1 MRNFESLSI
10 APKPV
15 IKYLL
20 ILIIVACYLPSFGQ
34 SQTSFEE
41 MGADTPNYKVIQ
53 RIVKSRRLKLQK
65 YYGSTWKSGNYRGAW
80 ERVMQYFPKNFQFN
94 SSTENF
100 MHHWFNPE
108 GKLEIAVYQSHN
120 LKQAV
125 QNLETF
131 HDRSIVRAYKAMR
144 DKKNQND
151 ANDFKKKLGPLEKYF
166 LDEKSKKLLK
176 KYLKGE
182 KSISKE
188 ARGIYNEMLKTLR
201 EEGDHMFAAALLHEG
216 LHSKIDN
223 DQKVA
228 QIHNDFKSCKTPVQW
243 DEFRSYMAEIGYHAN
258 YYKYAMNKINAHMN
272 RIKALLKE
280 LEKFRKL
287 KKPISDKDKAKI
299 ERIKAKIKAHMVIIR
314 VHLREIQQSLDRMKG
329 LMDYF
334 KKNYFKADNPKNY
347 KNFDDVKRLIDN
359 VSSKINEFTN
369 KAQKAVDD
377 LNKALKD
384 LQDMLDAWNV
394 WASCKTPIPPTKEK
408 HKEVIKK
415 FEDISI
421 PSAPSTEEEKKE
433 GERNVR
439 ATGFRRNRIE
449 IPKEPIAKDTLPEKK
464 KEVSGVKPD
473 YNDSF
478 NISAGIDY
486 STFKMD
492 KLNDY
497 FNYLN
502 QTWDGSISSIDNS
515 LGFWVSSSYEIIPN
529 FYIGTSFNHFEETVT
544 STLNVTSNTYTNEV
558 TLNSLEL
565 TTDYY
570 FSIINNLDA
579 FVHLSGGPYWSIY
592 QETEGSFNIEGR
604 ANTFGY
610 RIGGGLETHLSRN
623 LAITSQAGFRQ
634 AKFDSYDNNVQF
646 FQPGDTQVEL
656 DFSGIYLQ
664 LGLKLGL

>member
-1 MRNFESLSI
+1 MRNFESSPI
-10 APKPV
+10 FHKPI
-15 IKYLL
+15 IKYIF
-20 ILIIVACYLPSFGQ
+20 ILIIAVFYLPLYGQ
-34 SQTSFEE
+34 SQTSFEK
-41 MGADTPNYKVIQ
+41 MGANTPNYKVIE
-53 RIVKSRRLKLQK
+53 RIVKSKRLKLQK

-80 ERVMQYFPKNFQFN
+80 QRVMQYFPKNFQYN
-94 SSTENF
+94 SSTKNF
-100 MHHWFNPE
+100 MHHWFNPK
-108 GKLEIAVYQSHN
+108 GKLEIAVYQSHE
-120 LKQAV
+120 LKKAV
-125 QNLETF
+125 KNLETF
-131 HDRSIVRAYKAMR
+131 HDHSIVRAYKAMR
-144 DKKNQND
+144 DKKEQTEAD
-151 ANDFKKKLGPLEKYF
+151 AFKNKLGPLEKYF
-166 LDEKSKKLLK
+166 LDKESKKLLK

-188 ARGIYNEMLKTLR
+188 ARGIYNEMLKTLK

-258 YYKYAMNKINAHMN
+258 YYKYAMEKINAHMN

-347 KNFDDVKRLIDN
+347 KNFDEIKQLIDQVDN
-359 VSSKINEFTN
+359 KINDFTN
-369 KAQKAVDD
+369 KAQKAIND

-384 LQDMLDAWNV
+384 LKDMLDAWNV
-394 WASCKTPIPPTKEK
+394 WASCQTPIPPTEEK

-415 FEDISI
+415 FEDVSI
-421 PSAPSTEEEKKE
+421 PSIPSTEDEKKV
-433 GERNVR
+433 GERNIR
-439 ATGFRRNRIE
+439 STGNRRSRIE
-449 IPKEPIAKDTLPEKK
+449 ISQGPSQKDSIQEKK
-464 KEVSGVKPD
+464 KKLSDIKSP
-473 YNDSF
+473 YTHPFS
-478 NISAGIDY
+478 ISAGVDR

-502 QTWDGSISSIDNS
+502 QTWEGDISSIENS
-515 LGFWVSSSYEIIPN
+515 IGYWLSINYKIFSNFDIGF
-529 FYIGTSFNHFEETVT
+529 GHNHFKEQVT
-544 STLNVTSNTYTNEV
+544 SVLNSTSNTYTNEV
-558 TLNSLEL
+558 TLNTIEL
-565 TTDYY
+565 TVNYY
-570 FSIINNLDA
+570 FNITSNLNA
-579 FVHLSGGPYWSIY
+579 FAHLGAGPYWSTY
-592 QETEGSFNIEGR
+592 QETEGTFSIEGK

-610 RIGGGLETHLSRN
+610 IVGSGLEVNLSN
-623 LAITSQAGFRQ
+623 KFAITGQVGFRQ
-634 AKFDSYDNNVQF
+634 AKFDSYDNNIQF
-646 FQPGDTQVEL
+646 FQPDDTNVEL
-656 DFSGIYLQ
+656 DFSGIYVR
-664 LGLKLGL
+664 LGLKYRF